1 MDEKRL
7 LELMEHHG
15 VKPTANRIVIA
26 RALAA
31 AGRPMSMTE
40 LETVVETIDKSN
52 IFRTLQAFRE
62 AHLVHVLDDSGDGV
76 RYELCH
82 SHHDDEDDDVHVHFY
97 CEKCHRTFCLEDTP
111 VPPVSIPEGFEPTP
125 PTAPFRVC
133 GPLPLMWPRVATG
146 LGMSTTDSPMYRYVE

>member
-1 MDEKRL
+1 MEEKHL
-7 LELMEHHG
+7 LELLESHG

-40 LETVVETIDKSN
+40 LETELETIDKSN
-52 IFRTLQAFRE
+52 VFRTLQAFRE

-82 SHHDDEDDDVHVHFY
+82 SHHEDEDDDLHVHFY
-97 CEKCHRTFCLEDTP
+97 CEKCRRTYCLEDIP
-111 VPPVSIPEGFEPTP
+111 VPT
-125 PTAPFRVC
+125 
-133 GPLPLMWPRVATG
+133 VAVPDG
-146 LGMSTTDSPMYRYVE
+146 YDVHSVNYLIKGICPSCS

>member
-1 MDEKRL
+1 MGIANVVAILYFCSRMEENHL
-7 LELMEHHG
+7 LELMQGHG

-40 LETVVETIDKSN
+40 LETELETIDKSN

-82 SHHDDEDDDVHVHFY
+82 SHHEGEDDDLHVHFY
-97 CEKCHRTFCLEDTP
+97 CEKCHRTYCLENVP
-111 VPPVSIPEGFEPTP
+111 VPQVSIPESFESRT
-125 PTAPFRVC
+125 VNY
-133 GPLPLMWPRVATG
+133 LIKG
-146 LGMSTTDSPMYRYVE
+146 LCPACRD

>member
-1 MDEKRL
+1 MEEKHL
-7 LELMEHHG
+7 LELLESPG

-40 LETVVETIDKSN
+40 LETELETIDKSN
-52 IFRTLQAFRE
+52 VFRTLQAFRE

-82 SHHDDEDDDVHVHFY
+82 SHHEDEDDDLHVHFY
-97 CEKCHRTFCLEDTP
+97 CEKCRRTYCLEDIP
-111 VPPVSIPEGFEPTP
+111 VPSVAVPDGYDVHSVSYLIKGICPS
-125 PTAPFRVC
+125 C
-133 GPLPLMWPRVATG
+133 
-146 LGMSTTDSPMYRYVE
+146 S

>member
-1 MDEKRL
+1 MEEKHL

-97 CEKCHRTFCLEDTP
+97 CEKCHRD
-111 VPPVSIPEGFEPTP
+111 IPKP
-125 PTAPFRVC
+125 
-133 GPLPLMWPRVATG
+133 VAT
-146 LGMSTTDSPMYRYVE
+146 LGHIRGRGPQTLKGAVGGVAQRRFGDVTTDSPVPSNLE

>member
-1 MDEKRL
+1 MEEKHL
-7 LELMEHHG
+7 LELMESHG

-82 SHHDDEDDDVHVHFY
+82 SHDEHADTDTHAHFY
-97 CEKCHRTFCLEDTP
+97 CECCHRTFCLDGVP
-111 VPPVSIPEGFEPTP
+111 VPEMEVPDGFVLS
-125 PTAPFRVC
+125 TASF
-133 GPLPLMWPRVATG
+133 MAKG
-146 LGMSTTDSPMYRYVE
+146 LCPACSAKMRH